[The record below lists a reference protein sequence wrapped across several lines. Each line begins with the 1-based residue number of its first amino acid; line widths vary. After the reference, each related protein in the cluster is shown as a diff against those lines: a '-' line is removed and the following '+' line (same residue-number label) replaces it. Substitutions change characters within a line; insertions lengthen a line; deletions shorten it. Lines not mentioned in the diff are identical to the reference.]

1 MPFLLNED
9 KALKTMLTG
18 ITVSDF
24 KNANRPVGVWFGQPD
39 VEIRNQSFPYITIE
53 LIDIVEDPSR
63 NNRGYVKLGYTPEGL
78 DPTKSYYSEL
88 PVPVDIEY
96 QVVSFTRQPIH
107 DRQITSAILQ
117 EKLPFRY
124 GTLEI
129 PEDHTL
135 RRVELVGYRK
145 RDIMESGKKLYSSVF
160 LIRVSSEL
168 FYSAIEE
175 AAKQVSTIEIDTNL
189 VLTNTT
195 VTQPS

>member
-9 KALKTMLTG
+9 KALKTMLG
-18 ITVSDF
+18 GLVVSDF

-39 VEIRNQSFPYITIE
+39 VEIRNQSFPYVTIE
-53 LIDIVEDPSR
+53 LIDIVEDPAR
-63 NNRGYVKLGYTPEGL
+63 NNRGYGKIPYTPEGKNS
-78 DPTKSYYSEL
+78 TKEYYSEL

-96 QVVSFTRQPIH
+96 QVVSYTRQPIH
-107 DRQITSAILQ
+107 DRQITAEILQ
-117 EKLPFRY
+117 SKLPFRY

-129 PEDHTL
+129 PEDGTL

-168 FYSAIEE
+168 FYSAIVE
-175 AAKQVSTIEIDTNL
+175 AAKQVSTIGITTNSFI
-189 VLTNTT
+189 NKN
-195 VTQPS
+195 VTKPS